1 MRIGLH
7 RNAIEWLIE
16 HQLRVNSIEAVMDD
30 ETLKKRWPGV
40 DLQTA
45 KFLERNFGG
54 DQNKQEQALAGQPKV
69 SPSRFRGRK
78 TTQSTFK
85 KVASP
90 DDVGSSSNASVEEG
104 CHVCGGSGRHNYESG
119 DVRCTHCHGKG
130 VLKSR
135 QY

>member
-1 MRIGLH
+1 VRIGLH

-54 DQNKQEQALAGQPKV
+54 DRNKREQALAG
-69 SPSRFRGRK
+69 
-78 TTQSTFK
+78 
-85 KVASP
+85 
-90 DDVGSSSNASVEEG
+90 
-104 CHVCGGSGRHNYESG
+104 
-119 DVRCTHCHGKG
+119 
-130 VLKSR
+130 
-135 QY
+135 